1 VRHEFEATCSAS
13 PGGLYPAERSAA
25 TLTVLEVS
33 AKHMRERRAPAAAAR
48 RAGLRLLR
56 GVDGRPEL
64 FPSQRGKKRDE
75 LPPLTLIQRE
85 ERGARG
91 GRLPVVLLDGVVQ

>member
-1 VRHEFEATCSAS
+1 VI
-13 PGGLYPAERSAA
+13 
-25 TLTVLEVS
+25 EVS
-33 AKHMRERRAPAAAAR
+33 AKHARAASSSGCGR

-56 GVDGRPEL
+56 GVDGQPEL
-64 FPSQRGKKRDE
+64 IPSERGKKRDE
-75 LPPLTLIQRE
+75 LPPLTLTQRE